1 MALPASLPGP
11 GGSKVNVS
19 YSGNSV
25 IVSLSGVTDQQT
37 VAVSTGNGS
46 RCMTL
51 STSPSVS
58 IGFLNGDVNFDRVVN
73 VGDTIVTRSH
83 AGIPVDA
90 TNFQFDVN
98 GDGQIDVGDATIVRS
113 KSGDYLP

>member
-1 MALPASLPGP
+1 
-11 GGSKVNVS
+11 
-19 YSGNSV
+19 
-25 IVSLSGVTDQQT
+25 
-37 VAVSTGNGS
+37 VAVSTGNVAGAG
-46 RCMTL
+46 TL

-58 IGFLNGDVNFDRVVN
+58 IGFLNGDANFDGVVN

-83 AGIPVDA
+83 AGQPVDG

-98 GDGQIDVGDATIVRS
+98 ADGQIDIGDATIVRS